1 MGQSNTRKLPCSH
14 WTTTSVKVIRPSS
27 QTPAVT
33 VTGANHQESGI
44 WHMTTR
50 SILAINSTCRNRKSE
65 FLCFTHL
72 PAAITVTKRIWMLF
86 ANYNLPFFLVLEQL
100 NRYNRFINIL
110 NNSDQVIYQWIFHF
124 VSCQFFYN
132 YTQISA
138 CYSISSTEQ
147 IFLDAVGKQLPT
159 SCFHKKKK
167 LTKAYFNQGWQI

>member
-1 MGQSNTRKLPCSH
+1 MVSLDHDICKSHKTFLLDSCCYSNWSQSPR
-14 WTTTSVKVIRPSS
+14 VR
-27 QTPAVT
+27 
-33 VTGANHQESGI
+33 
-44 WHMTTR
+44 HMAYDNKKH
-50 SILAINSTCRNRKSE
+50 LAINSICRNRKSE

-72 PAAITVTKRIWMLF
+72 PAAITVTKRMWMLF

-147 IFLDAVGKQLPT
+147 IIFRCCRKIASTQLFP
-159 SCFHKKKK
+159 
-167 LTKAYFNQGWQI
+167 